1 MLSTVSLPDTS
12 LTVEIEEI
20 VNRGSLHDAAAQEA
34 LRFKWIESE
43 REGFDLGA
51 SAIRHWVRQFWGP
64 FVRDRWIEHLEGR
77 AFWIELDHNDFGLLQ
92 RGFDD
97 SSLGDEVIRRIK
109 GGGENLDILCWS
121 LQGRLSREEVW
132 RVLGILETLDINSHR
147 VECKILNDLFL
158 AG

>member
-1 MLSTVSLPDTS
+1 MLSTLSPPDSSLA
-12 LTVEIEEI
+12 IEVDEI
-20 VNRGSLHDAAAQEA
+20 VNRGSIHDAGAQEA

-43 REGFDLGA
+43 RAGFDLGA
-51 SAIRHWVRQFWGP
+51 SAIRLWVRQFWGP

-97 SSLGDEVIRRIK
+97 SPLCDQIIQRIRE
-109 GGGENLDILCWS
+109 GGENLDICWS

-132 RVLGILETLDINSHR
+132 RVLRILETLDINSHR
-147 VECKILNDLFL
+147 VECKILSDHSLD
-158 AG
+158 G